1 MLTVITTDFLANRI
15 WSSYLQIIIFKSSY
29 LHCHFHV
36 GKKAT
41 YGCGP
46 NNDATEFAAANKTG
60 AGACTN
66 ATTDTPRKCY
76 CAIDTTDTN
85 KTCDP
90 LPAAAASTESGAS
103 IMSDAAT
110 VLVSIAMLITY
121 RMF

>member
-1 MLTVITTDFLANRI
+1 M
-15 WSSYLQIIIFKSSY
+15 IFYSSY
-29 LHCHFHV
+29 LHCHFYV

-46 NNDATEFAAANKTG
+46 ESDSEAFAAANSTG
-60 AGACTN
+60 DGAC
-66 ATTDTPRKCY
+66 TTDTPRKCY

-110 VLVSIAMLITY
+110 VLVSIVMLITY

>member
-1 MLTVITTDFLANRI
+1 MMLTVITISYLGDRI
-15 WSSYLQIIIFKSSY
+15 WSLIIFYSPY
-29 LHCHFHV
+29 LHCHFYV

-46 NNDATEFAAANKTG
+46 ESDSDAFAAANSTG
-60 AGACTN
+60 DGACTS
-66 ATTDTPRKCY
+66 DTPRKCY

-110 VLVSIAMLITY
+110 VLVSIVMLITY